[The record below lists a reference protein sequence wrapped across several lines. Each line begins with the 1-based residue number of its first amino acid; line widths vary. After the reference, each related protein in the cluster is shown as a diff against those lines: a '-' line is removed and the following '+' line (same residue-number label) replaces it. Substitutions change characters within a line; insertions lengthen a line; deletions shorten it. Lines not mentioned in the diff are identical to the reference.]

1 MIVYKIYKI
10 WKIEMKN
17 TIFLFQKEEA
27 KLLESERDGE
37 DSSTTAFWIILSK

>member
-10 WKIEMKN
+10 WKMEIKN

-27 KLLESERDGE
+27 KAKG
-37 DSSTTAFWIILSK
+37 WV